1 MKPILHLLPHLL
13 LLGLLVSCDDDDNVH
28 TRVPSLVLNGFH
40 REFPQA
46 LEVGWLQRDS
56 LYQVDYEIAGD
67 DNSALLNAEGQIIG
81 TKREI
86 SIREIPSQV
95 LSGLEKNFSS
105 LDLDEPEQLDINGE
119 TFYQLEVEKI
129 LFDKKIVLDT
139 TGKINTKLP
148 YWE

>member
-1 MKPILHLLPHLL
+1 MNEL
-13 LLGLLVSCDDDDNVH
+13 
-28 TRVPSLVLNGFH
+28 
-40 REFPQA
+40 
-46 LEVGWLQRDS
+46 
-56 LYQVDYEIAGD
+56 AGD

-95 LSGLEKNFSS
+95 LSGLERNFSS
-105 LDLDEPEQLDINGE
+105 FDLDEPEQLVIDGE

-139 TGKINTKLP
+139 TGKINTNLP